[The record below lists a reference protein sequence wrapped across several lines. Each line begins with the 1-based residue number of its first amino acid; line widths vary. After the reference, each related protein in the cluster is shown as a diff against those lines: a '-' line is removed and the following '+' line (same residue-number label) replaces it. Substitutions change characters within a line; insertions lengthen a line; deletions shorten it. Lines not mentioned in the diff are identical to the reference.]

1 MANKQR
7 KNNTICSSPIPLLVK
22 QVIIINLYPPLR
34 THMYLQYFC
43 HLFEEVVQ
51 AVVQLRVIR
60 GILVDKSIFVAGASL
75 SLSSLNMGETCQFTE
90 KLWGE

>member
-22 QVIIINLYPPLR
+22 EVIIINLYPPLR
-34 THMYLQYFC
+34 THRYLQYFC

-75 SLSSLNMGETCQFTE
+75 SLSSLNMGENCQFTE

>member
-34 THMYLQYFC
+34 THRYLQYFC
-43 HLFEEVVQ
+43 HLFEVVQ
-51 AVVQLRVIR
+51 AVVQHRVTR
-60 GILVDKSIFVAGASL
+60 GIPSTRVSLLAGAPL
-75 SLSSLNMGETCQFTE
+75 LNMGETCQFTE
-90 KLWGE
+90 KLLGE